1 MSEDACGL
9 ILLDT
14 PVPVDPSTINARS
27 YSYIDGEA
35 LMTAVGDRPVAAP
48 RIGADMAEA
57 GAFSWRLFGMA
68 YSDRIDHGLCAGA
81 RAVEEA
87 VERVTSLQWRSQ
99 DAYVTWARRV
109 RDYVDALRVQ
119 RGDVELHDVIV
130 AAGQVLDAGRI
141 EDVGAYGLTGAG
153 LALSCCWRLVDAARR
168 CGVVD
173 VVRMAAGRLIPALGA
188 AADAPYALRYRPP
201 AAQVYPD
208 IIDWV
213 GQTHYPTAEEFVA
226 EADRLGISRRL
237 HGIPKAVVTPWTR
250 SFLAHADVDL
260 GNGRRGPAVFGYYRA
275 AQLQYIVG
283 DTGAVPPWIEA
294 YGVQAV
300 AVQRVERQPELL
312 PG

>member
-1 MSEDACGL
+1 
-9 ILLDT
+9 
-14 PVPVDPSTINARS
+14 
-27 YSYIDGEA
+27 
-35 LMTAVGDRPVAAP
+35 
-48 RIGADMAEA
+48 MAEA

-68 YSDRIDHGLCAGA
+68 YSDRIDHGLCGGA
-81 RAVEEA
+81 TTVDAA
-87 VERVTSLQWRSQ
+87 IERITSLQWRSR
-99 DAYVTWARRV
+99 DAYVTWASRAS
-109 RDYVDALRVQ
+109 DYVDALREQ
-119 RGDVELHDVIV
+119 RGDVALHDVIV
-130 AAGQVLDAGRI
+130 AAGQALDAGRI
-141 EDVGAYGLTGAG
+141 DDVGAYGLKGAG

-168 CGVVD
+168 QGVVD
-173 VVRMAAGRLIPALGA
+173 VVRMTAGRMIPALGA

-201 AAQVYPD
+201 VAQIYPD

-213 GQTHYPTAEEFVA
+213 GQRHYERADDFIE

-275 AQLQYIVG
+275 AQIQYIVG

-300 AVQRVERQPELL
+300 EVRRVERQPELL